1 MKTFLKKFLH
11 LTVALALAGFLTVAE
26 AAQCLGTTRAG
37 KQCKNQAA
45 PVSNYCHYHN
55 PAVKHCA
62 ATTKDGSPCRNTPEP
77 GSAYCR
83 VHKR

>member
-1 MKTFLKKFLH
+1 MKAFIKRLLLITS
-11 LTVALALAGFLTVAE
+11 ALALTGFFTIAL

-37 KQCKNQAA
+37 HQCKNQAPA
-45 PVSNYCHYHN
+45 GSSYCHYHD

-62 ATTKDGSPCRNTPEP
+62 AKTKDGSPCRNTPES

-83 VHKR
+83 AHKR